1 MIVIVFSVMMMAAFY
16 VAVIFLVYKVARYI
30 RAREERSA
38 SLFIDSLGRED
49 RDVNTEGVEIRD
61 KFDSKLHR

>member
-16 VAVIFLVYKVARYI
+16 VAVIFFAYKVARYF
-30 RAREERSA
+30 RARHEEAA
-38 SLFIDSLGRED
+38 SSFIDSLGRDD
-49 RDVNTEGVEIRD
+49 REVNREGVEIRD